1 MKTTLPQ
8 IIRRVGVGLTL
19 SSLLSAAAIAVDV
32 PRLTP
37 VHRSERVLVATDN
50 FQERHYLAFPDLLDL
65 GDEVLVSFKRGK
77 AHANDDGAVLDTIRI
92 DKETDRVV
100 ASQIIAR
107 LGDKIMQMGE
117 WVRFPNGDIGNYID
131 TQQSTAPARVGLHS
145 TRSTDGGRTFGPLER
160 VGVVDGVEYGYPFEF
175 VVEGTTTWMLVMSFS
190 NLEGGYSVHPP
201 RPQAG
206 PVSILRSEDSGRTW
220 KFVRN
225 LSREFGEIPIN
236 ESSFVRHGDGFLVVT
251 RGYDNRVRL
260 HSTDHEFKLRHQVD
274 LTGTYPFIESYVGRP
289 RLFARDGR
297 VYLMGRNWTQSALP
311 PAAAGASGEIKDGVP
326 NFPAAMKLCL
336 FRLDP
341 ATLAVSAYA
350 ILDNAEGANVTDG
363 YYPVP
368 YFREKDGR
376 TYLRVIDYKGT
387 NRQPPQIMEFEYLWD
402 EVR

>member
-1 MKTTLPQ
+1 MKSTGATSCFRL
-8 IIRRVGVGLTL
+8 ILFGLWP
-19 SSLLSAAAIAVDV
+19 SLCGATAIAVEV

-37 VHRSERVLVATDN
+37 IHRSERVLVAADHA
-50 FQERHYLAFPDLLDL
+50 QERHYLAFPDLLDL

-92 DKETDRVV
+92 DKQTDRVV
-100 ASQIIAR
+100 ESQVIGR

-117 WVRFPNGDIGNYID
+117 WVRFPNGDIANYVD
-131 TQQSTAPARVGLHS
+131 AQQSTAPARIGLHA
-145 TRSTDGGRTFGPLER
+145 TRSTDGGRTFGSLER
-160 VGVVDGVEYGYPFEF
+160 VGVVEGVEYGYPFEF
-175 VVEGTTTWMLVMSFS
+175 LVEGARTWMLVMNFS
-190 NLEGGYSVHPP
+190 NLQGGYSVHPP

-206 PVSILRSEDSGRTW
+206 PVSILHSLDSGRTW
-220 KFVRN
+220 TFVRN

-236 ESSFVRHGDGFLVVT
+236 ESSLVRHGDGFLVVT

-260 HSTDHEFKLRHQVD
+260 HSTDHEFKLRNQVD
-274 LTGTYPFIESYVGRP
+274 LTEKYSFIESYVGRP

-297 VYLMGRNWTQSALP
+297 VYLIGRNWTQSAP
-311 PAAAGASGEIKDGVP
+311 PAAAASVPRNGGP

-336 FRLDP
+336 FRIESES
-341 ATLAVSAYA
+341 LAVGAYA

-368 YFREKDGR
+368 YFRQQEGQ
-376 TYLRVIDYKGT
+376 TYLRVVDYKGV
-387 NRQPPQIMEFEYLWD
+387 NRQPPQIVEFEYRWD